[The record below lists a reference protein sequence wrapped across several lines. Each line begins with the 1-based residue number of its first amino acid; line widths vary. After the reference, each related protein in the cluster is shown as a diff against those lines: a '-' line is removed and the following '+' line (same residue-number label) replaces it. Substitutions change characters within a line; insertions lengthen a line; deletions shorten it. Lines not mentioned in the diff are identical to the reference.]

1 MAKVILFSFLTV
13 FLFIQVASSQEVLK
27 VGSIP
32 IIHELAIHTAQT
44 KGYLAQEGINV
55 EFQIV
60 PGGAVA
66 IPAIVGGSLQVAH
79 SSYVAVI
86 KARDAGFDISV
97 VFPYS
102 KMRPDSDADAIMVR
116 VDSPIVK
123 PKDLEGRTVAL
134 NVVKDV
140 AWLKMVEWLVTQTV
154 DPKKVNFVEI
164 PPHQMAG
171 VLRAGSV
178 DAVAAIEPFITPEVE
193 KGGIRIIDNPRF
205 FTAVQGLV
213 EVSGLVSKESWI
225 RANRDTVERLARALR
240 RATDYINQN
249 PQEWGSLATGY
260 TRLKPELIAKIIRPE
275 LRYPLEVAVLQKSAD
290 LSLKWGLIKKKQ
302 DVREFVWPTALR

>member
-1 MAKVILFSFLTV
+1 MARAILFSLLSVF
-13 FLFIQVASSQEVLK
+13 FLFQKALSQEVFK

-32 IIHELAIHTAQT
+32 IIHELAIHTALS
-44 KGYLAQEGINV
+44 KGYLTQEGIKI

-66 IPAIVGGSLQVAH
+66 IPAIIGGSLQFGH

-102 KMRPDSDADAIMVR
+102 KMRPDSDADAIMVKA
-116 VDSPIVK
+116 DSPIK
-123 PKDLEGRTVAL
+123 TPRDLEGRAVAL

-140 AWLKMVEWLVTQTV
+140 SWLQMVEWLVTQGV
-154 DPKKVNFVEI
+154 DTKKVNFVEL

-171 VLRAGSV
+171 ALRAGSV

-193 KGGIRIIDNPRF
+193 KGGIRIIDNPRH

-213 EVSGLVSKESWI
+213 EVSGLISRERWV
-225 RANRDTVERLARALR
+225 RANKDTVERLARALR
-240 RATDYINQN
+240 KATDYVNQN
-249 PQEWGSLATGY
+249 PQEWGPLAAGY

-275 LRYPLEVAVLQKSAD
+275 LRYPIEVAVLQKSAD
-290 LSLKWGLIKKKQ
+290 LALKWGLIKKKQ
-302 DVREFVWPTALR
+302 DVREFIWATALR